1 MKHGSEDL
9 DFGTDG
15 VLYVAEAGVG
25 GSGPCQTGPEGEA
38 CFGLTSG
45 VSSVIQGAVT
55 RVVTGLPSY
64 APADGTGATGPHD
77 VAEAARQ
84 FLVTIGL
91 RGDPE
96 FRAGFGADAAWFG
109 QLIRAKGTTVQSI
122 VDLAAFEAANNPDKG
137 EVDSNPYGLVVSGSR
152 PLVTD
157 AGGNDLLSVS
167 NAGNV
172 GVVAVFPAARSTSR
186 SRVSRCRRCRQ
197 RSRLGPTVRRMS
209 AS

>member
-1 MKHGSEDL
+1 MR
-9 DFGTDG
+9 
-15 VLYVAEAGVG
+15 
-25 GSGPCQTGPEGEA
+25 PQTTPE
-38 CFGLTSG
+38 
-45 VSSVIQGAVT
+45 
-55 RVVTGLPSY
+55 RP
-64 APADGTGATGPHD
+64 GPHD

-109 QLIRAKGTTVQSI
+109 HLIRAKGTTVQSI

-137 EVDSNPYGLVVSGSR
+137 EVDSNPYGLATDPVRAVSSKWT
-152 PLVTD
+152 LVTD

-172 GVVAVFPAARSTSR
+172 GVVAVFPDRAVDSR
-186 SRVSRCRRCRQ
+186 SRVFRCRRCRP
-197 RSRLGPTVRRMS
+197 RSPWGPMVRRMS